1 MAGVSPAGEAAERG
15 RTTPPCLPS
24 WPVSCG
30 GRVARY
36 DAASFGW
43 RRHGEADPADG
54 LGLVTVCVGRGDFA
68 EPVLARGLE
77 VERGQAVEDQR
88 EPAAPAGGV
97 GLADIRDDVAVVRS
111 MIRPSTS
118 ARNASSRTAENPNA
132 S

>member
-1 MAGVSPAGEAAERG
+1 
-15 RTTPPCLPS
+15 
-24 WPVSCG
+24 
-30 GRVARY
+30 
-36 DAASFGW
+36 
-43 RRHGEADPADG
+43 
-54 LGLVTVCVGRGDFA
+54 VTVCVGRGDFA

-97 GLADIRDDVAVVRS
+97 GLAGIRDDVAVLRSTIRRRQRCEVARDGAPTPTSVSTRTVPTLLVGS